1 MLEHEERLATVLRTV
16 SDDVRTRP
24 TLVAD
29 VRRGA
34 LRRRRRNRILGGA
47 AVAVGAALVASA
59 VAAGGL
65 RSVAGPETGPE
76 NNVGT
81 GGPSPS
87 ASTAPPVPVNCR
99 VEKLPVPAG
108 HPRSRVTGGDP
119 GGRFL
124 VGRAYASTGY
134 TDRHPLLVWDGDR
147 MTTVDMPGSD
157 ESFDDVNGSGVAV
170 GFSFGTG
177 DRTTAYV
184 YRDGRLAVLR
194 PPAGDVG
201 AGVAATAVGEDGT
214 IAGSIGDVG
223 RYQPVVWRDA
233 GAPAQPLPL
242 PDGHL
247 SGRVNDV
254 DTDGTVLGTVS
265 GPGSPGHEPGDRG
278 YVWTPDGT
286 GRLLPLPQIDGRP
299 AQSLWVSTIHRGIVF
314 GRAVTRDDK
323 MMRSYPLLFDLR
335 TERFTMLDHAF
346 GLVGNSLGWMVQE
359 GDRMAVAAPAGRAEL
374 PPLTPSAARAGEG
387 VAAMSADGL
396 VIGGHSNDAN
406 GEAQAVRWRCA
417 TRA

>member
-1 MLEHEERLATVLRTV
+1 MLEHEERLATVLRKV

-29 VRRGA
+29 VRQGA

-47 AVAVGAALVASA
+47 AVAVGAVLVTSA
-59 VAAGGL
+59 IAAGGL
-65 RSVAGPETGPE
+65 RSVAGPE
-76 NNVGT
+76 NSVGT

-87 ASTAPPVPVNCR
+87 PSTAPPVPVNCR

-108 HPRSRVTGGDP
+108 HPRSMVTGGDP
-119 GGRFL
+119 SGRFL

-134 TDRHPLLVWDGDR
+134 TDRHPLLIWDGDR

-157 ESFDDVNGSGVAV
+157 ESFNDVNGSGVAV
-170 GFSFGTG
+170 GSSFGTG
-177 DRTTAYV
+177 DRTSAYV
-184 YRDGRLAVLR
+184 YRDGRLDALR
-194 PPAGDVG
+194 PPAGG
-201 AGVAATAVGEDGT
+201 AGASVAATAVGEDGT
-214 IAGSIGDVG
+214 IAGSAGDVG
-223 RYQPVVWRDA
+223 QYRPLVWRDT

-242 PDGHL
+242 PDGL
-247 SGRVNDV
+247 PSGKASDV

-265 GPGSPGHEPGDRG
+265 DLGSPGHEPVDRG
-278 YVWTPDGT
+278 YVWKPDGT

-299 AQSLWVSTIHRGIVF
+299 AQSLWVSTIHQGIVF
-314 GRAVTRDDK
+314 GRAITRDDRR
-323 MMRSYPLLFDLR
+323 MTSHPLLFDLR
-335 TERFTMLDHAF
+335 TERFTMLSQAF

-359 GDRMAVAAPAGRAEL
+359 GGRMAVAAPAGRADL

-387 VAAMSADGL
+387 AASMSADGL
-396 VIGGHSNDAN
+396 VIGGHSNDAT
-406 GEAQAVRWRCA
+406 GQMQAVRWRCA